1 MIPNRAILNLGEA
14 FLKFSKSIVS
24 EFFLSRGVVLLHE
37 SYKNVML
44 KNIAQLEDL
53 SSSIYYN
60 IVMVTSI
67 QS

>member
-1 MIPNRAILNLGEA
+1 MIPNRAILNLGEE

-44 KNIAQLEDL
+44 KNIAQLEGL

-60 IVMVTSI
+60 IIMVTSI